1 MPEIDFEAEGLLEG
15 LEGPARAARLKL
27 LHELADD
34 GVSVEELRDAAEAGR
49 LALLPVER
57 TLLGEGPRYTSGDV
71 AKESGVDLEVLKR
84 WNRALGI
91 PNPEPDDEVLGE
103 TDLEAAKQLKAFRDL
118 GLPEDEMMQVARTI
132 GMAMSRI
139 AQSNRELFLRTL
151 VQEDDD
157 EHELARRFEAAAKVM
172 LPQLAPVLTYAL
184 QRHLIEQVRGDVIAA
199 ADLASGDVG
208 KANDLSVCFADLVDF
223 TKLGERIAVEE
234 LGLVASRLEEI
245 ATEIAEPP
253 VRLVKTIGDAAM
265 LVSNEGAPLGEAA
278 LRLVA
283 AADEEGEQFPMLR
296 VGIAH
301 GPAVGRG
308 GDFYGAP
315 VNLAS
320 RITGVARPGSVLA
333 DEHAQDALGNGFS
346 YSFAGERRL
355 KGIGSVKLYR
365 VRREPRE
372 EG

>member
-15 LEGPARAARLKL
+15 LEGPARESRLKL

-34 GVSVEELRDAAEAGR
+34 GVPAQELHDAAAAGR

-57 TLLGEGPRYTSGDV
+57 TLLGEGPRYSSSDI
-71 AKESGVDLEVLKR
+71 ADRSEVDLEVLKR

-91 PNPEPDDEVLGE
+91 PNPEPGDQVLGD
-103 TDLEAAKQLKAFRDL
+103 TDLEAARQLKAFRDL
-118 GLPEDEMMQVARTI
+118 GLPEEEMMQVARTI
-132 GMAMSRI
+132 GMAMARI

-151 VQEDDD
+151 VREDDD
-157 EHELARRFEAAAKVM
+157 EHELARRFETAAQAM

-184 QRHLIEQVRGDVIAA
+184 QRHLIEQIRGDVIAA
-199 ADLASGDVG
+199 ADLASGEVG
-208 KANDLSVCFADLVDF
+208 KANELSVCFADLVDF

-234 LGLVASRLEEI
+234 LGLVASRLEEM
-245 ATEIAEPP
+245 ATSIAEPP

-265 LVSNEGAPLGEAA
+265 LVSNEGGPLGEAA
-278 LRLVA
+278 LALVA
-283 AADEEGEQFPMLR
+283 AADAEGEQFPMLR
-296 VGIAH
+296 VGVAY

-333 DEHAQDALGNGFS
+333 DEHAKEAMGETFA

-355 KGIGSVKLYR
+355 KGIGAVKLYR

>member
-15 LEGPARAARLKL
+15 LKGEERKARLKL
-27 LHELADD
+27 LSELAED
-34 GVSVEELRDAAEAGR
+34 GVPVEELRAAAAAGR

-57 TLLGEGPRYTSGDV
+57 TLLGEGPRYSSGEV
-71 AKESGVDLEVLKR
+71 AERSGVELEVLKR

-91 PNPEPDDEVLGE
+91 PNPEPDDEVLGD

-118 GLPEDEMMQVARTI
+118 GLPEEEMLQVARTI
-132 GMAMSRI
+132 GMAMARI

-151 VQEDDD
+151 VREGDD
-157 EHELARRFEAAAKVM
+157 EYELARRFEAAAKTM
-172 LPQLAPVLTYAL
+172 MPQLIPVLTYAL
-184 QRHLIEQVRGDVIAA
+184 QRHLIEQIRGDVIAA
-199 ADLASGDVG
+199 ADLASGEVG
-208 KANDLSVCFADLVDF
+208 KANDLSFCFADLVDF

-234 LGLVASRLEEI
+234 LGQVAGRLEEM
-245 ATEIAEPP
+245 ATSVAEPP

-265 LVSNEGAPLGEAA
+265 LVSNEAEPLGEAA

-296 VGIAH
+296 VGLAH

-333 DEHAQDALGNGFS
+333 DEHARDALGEGFH

-355 KGIGSVKLYR
+355 KGIGAVKLYR